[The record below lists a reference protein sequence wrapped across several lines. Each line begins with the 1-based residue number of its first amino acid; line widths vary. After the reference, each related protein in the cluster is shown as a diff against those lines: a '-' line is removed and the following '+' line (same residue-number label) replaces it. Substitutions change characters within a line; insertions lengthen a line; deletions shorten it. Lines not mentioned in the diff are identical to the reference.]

1 MKALFEVTTSN
12 KIETSMRLEQST
24 VKMLNRYAHF
34 HKAAAEDTV
43 DRALQYI
50 FEHDKAFQQ
59 DLAAKPDET
68 VTETVRVQ
76 AVAEAKAPRVRNRA
90 KGSTTSTPAK

>member
-1 MKALFEVTTSN
+1 MALFTVTTSN
-12 KIETSMRLEQST
+12 KIDTSMRLEEST

-34 HKAAAEDTV
+34 HKAAAEDVV
-43 DRALQYI
+43 DKALEYI
-50 FEHDKAFQQ
+50 FQHDKAFQQ

-76 AVAEAKAPRVRNRA
+76 ASAAAKAPRVRNRA
-90 KGSTTSTPAK
+90 KGSTASTPAK